1 MVTYITFL
9 GWIPESDDKQ
19 RKKSSISK
27 LNLEDGKLPLLLVFF
42 FFLIQKEILFL
53 AEAGP
58 SGFPPLLNY

>member
-19 RKKSSISK
+19 GKKSSISK
-27 LNLEDGKLPLLLVFF
+27 LNLGDGKLPLLL
-42 FFLIQKEILFL
+42 FFLIQEEILFL

-58 SGFPPLLNY
+58 SRVPPLLNY